1 MADCI
6 RILHVFGTLGRGG
19 AESRIIDLY
28 RHMDRARVQFDFVVH
43 YEADE
48 TGNRCPT
55 SEELLA
61 VRQPDFFDAAVQ
73 ELGGRIYAVPRFK
86 GFNLMEYRRAWKR
99 LLEEHAGT
107 WKMIQGHMTSTA
119 AIYLPIAKAA
129 GIPVTIAHAR
139 SAGTD
144 PGLKGMM
151 TRFIRRPL
159 QEDKACDYAF
169 ACTREAGVAV
179 FGEARVSKKDVV
191 ILPNA
196 IEVDRFAFDEA
207 ARTRIRAEYGITEE
221 ALIGHV
227 GRFHYAKN
235 HAYLLRVFAQ
245 IKTHAEI
252 PCKLMCVGKG
262 GALQEKMKTLADE
275 LQIAQD
281 VIFTGDQSDIGAFY
295 SAFDCF
301 CFPSRYEGLPG
312 AVIEAQASGLPCLV
326 SDAVTRDVDVTALV
340 KRAGILEAPEHW
352 AEMILSDLALMS
364 DEDGITVKPMRLA
377 DKRAAYSSRARK
389 ELQAAGFDVNAQA
402 VKMMEFY
409 ESGHFDT

>member
-28 RHMDRARVQFDFVVH
+28 RHMDRTRVQFDFVVH

-55 SEELLA
+55 SEELLK
-61 VRQPDFFDAAVQ
+61 VRQPDFFDAAVT
-73 ELGGRIYAVPRFK
+73 ELGGEIYAVPRFK
-86 GFNLMEYRRAWKR
+86 GVNLVDYRKAWKR

-119 AIYLPIAKAA
+119 SIYLPIAKAC
-129 GIPVTIAHAR
+129 GIPFTIAHAR

-151 TRFIRRPL
+151 TRLIRRPL
-159 QEDKACDYAF
+159 QTAGTCDVSL

-179 FGEARVSKKDVV
+179 FGEKRVSDGEVM

-196 IEVDRFAFDEA
+196 IEVDRFVYDEE
-207 ARTRIRAEYGITEE
+207 ARARIRTMYDIGDAFV
-221 ALIGHV
+221 IGHV

-235 HAYLLRVFAQ
+235 HEYLLQVFARV
-245 IKTHAEI
+245 KTLTEQ
-252 PCKLMCVGKG
+252 PCKLMLVGKG
-262 GALQEKMKTLADE
+262 GALLERMKELAQELK
-275 LQIAQD
+275 IAQD
-281 VIFTGDQSDIGAFY
+281 VIFAGEQDDIAAFD

-326 SDAVTRDVDVTALV
+326 SDTVTRDVDATALV
-340 KRAGILEAPEHW
+340 KRCGIGEPPEHW
-352 AEMILSDLALMS
+352 AEIIVSDLALMT
-364 DEDGITVKPMRLA
+364 DEDGITIKTEHLS
-377 DKRAAYSSRARK
+377 DKRVAYSARARE
-389 ELQAAGFDVNAQA
+389 ELRAAGFDVRVQA
-402 VKMMEFY
+402 IRMMEFY
-409 ESGHFDT
+409 ESGHFGS